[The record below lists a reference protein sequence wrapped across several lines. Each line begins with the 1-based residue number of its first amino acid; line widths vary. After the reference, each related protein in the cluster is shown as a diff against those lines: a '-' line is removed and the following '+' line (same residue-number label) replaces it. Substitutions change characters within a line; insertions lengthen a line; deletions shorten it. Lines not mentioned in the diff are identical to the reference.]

1 MPRTANIIKP
11 ADHAIWAMREADE
24 LLDYVRNSFPQ
35 LPEPE
40 GFVSRAE
47 AEAFVAARPG
57 AFPAPRFVRQLAAR
71 RGRTGVVLLGDA
83 AHSFPPDV
91 GQGVNAALEDVG
103 ALAAAL
109 GGGAGATARDD
120 DAALD
125 AALARYQAERAPA
138 AEALARIVRVAFPY
152 QYDQSFWRSKL
163 FLAGFAARLGLSKL
177 GALVGA
183 RALFAPPAAFGVL
196 AAEPYVEIWRRA
208 QRTTRALQAAA
219 IACLALVLRRV
230 VLKV

>member
-1 MPRTANIIKP
+1 MRGSASQISGRTAPGEEK
-11 ADHAIWAMREADE
+11 AVTDSLREADE

-35 LPEPE
+35 LPDPE

-71 RGRTGVVLLGDA
+71 RGRTGVALLGDA

-109 GGGAGATARDD
+109 GGGATAASLARD

-125 AALARYQAERAPA
+125 A
-138 AEALARIVRVAFPY
+138 
-152 QYDQSFWRSKL
+152 
-163 FLAGFAARLGLSKL
+163 
-177 GALVGA
+177 
-183 RALFAPPAAFGVL
+183 
-196 AAEPYVEIWRRA
+196 
-208 QRTTRALQAAA
+208 
-219 IACLALVLRRV
+219 
-230 VLKV
+230 